1 MPIEIVTARLV
12 LPSIV
17 RSARASTS
25 LRSFSVSAAALLD
38 VGLGQDQH
46 ELLAAVA
53 ADAGRSRAGSRASV
67 WATPRRTM
75 SPASWPY
82 VSLTAL
88 KWSMSTKATDSGRS

>member
-1 MPIEIVTARLV
+1 MPIEIVTEMSG
-12 LPSIV
+12 LPSTGN
-17 RSARASTS
+17 RWRCDERAQ
-25 LRSFSVSAAALLD
+25 LLGQDRAVLD

-53 ADAGRSRAGSRASV
+53 ADHVGRPQVLGDRLGDAAQDVVAGGV
-67 WATPRRTM
+67 
-75 SPASWPY
+75 PY